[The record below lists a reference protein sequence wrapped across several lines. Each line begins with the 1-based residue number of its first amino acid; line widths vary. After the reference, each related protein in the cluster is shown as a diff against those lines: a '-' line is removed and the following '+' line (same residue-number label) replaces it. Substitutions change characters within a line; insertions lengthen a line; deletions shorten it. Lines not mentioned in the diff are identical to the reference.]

1 MDIEQQAL
9 RFYKNLCL
17 TPHFPRFRKAG
28 YQAVDRICEYY
39 YTLQNRSVI
48 PKVEPGYLKN
58 YIPRKPPAS
67 GSLYS
72 THA

>member
-1 MDIEQQAL
+1 MDVEQ
-9 RFYKNLCL
+9 
-17 TPHFPRFRKAG
+17 FRKAG

-58 YIPRKPPAS
+58 HIPPCAPEA
-67 GSLYS
+67 GEDFQLIADDYQNLILPG
-72 THA
+72 TI